1 MVAGDI
7 LAAVD
12 VNADRRESQRVRFG
26 PYVADFSSFELKKN
40 GTRLRLQNQ
49 PFQILRLLLTRPG
62 RLVTR
67 EELRSELWSDNT
79 FVDFEAGLNASIR
92 RLRSVLN
99 DSAEQPRYIETL
111 PRHGYRF
118 IAEAEVVAAHSSQEH
133 SAISTLAAET
143 IQQSTP
149 PPKISLD
156 VNLNEANLLRW
167 PAALLSVSAAVVVLF
182 LIATL
187 LLPHWREQRL
197 PTQIPKKI
205 ESIAVLPLENLTGDP
220 QREFFVDGMTETLI
234 TELAQ
239 IHSLRVTSRTSSLQF
254 KNAKVPLNEI
264 AKQLHVDALIEGA
277 VLESGRKVRI
287 SVQLIKAENDK
298 HLWAKEYLREGRD
311 IVNVQTE
318 IARSV
323 AAEIPVRLLPDEER
337 RLRRDRPVNPQA
349 YEVYLEG
356 EHYWKKRTVK
366 DLYKSVECFERATK
380 LDPAWAPG
388 YAGLAEAYV
397 MLGYG
402 LMVALPPDE
411 AAKKA
416 LTFATRAIELDGTL
430 AAPHAVLGVI
440 KHRHD
445 WDWQGAESEFQQ
457 AIALDPSYVSAH
469 YWYAMYFE
477 SLERR
482 EEELTQLNLARH
494 LDPTYPLVLTGLG
507 NNQEAVGHHEDA
519 VSFWKEAISLDDA
532 NWVPHNALSD
542 LYAKQQDY
550 AGATQ
555 ELRRVLEL
563 SDGNLRIKA
572 SLARIYVATGR
583 RAEAR
588 HILREIQGKP
598 NSAFS
603 MAEVY
608 VALGEKEKAL
618 DYLQKAVVE
627 RCGWAVFLRMKETLV
642 PLRGDARFRSMVREI
657 GIPTG

>member
-1 MVAGDI
+1 MQLLD
-7 LAAVD
+7 
-12 VNADRRESQRVRFG
+12 ESQRIRFG

-40 GTRLRLQNQ
+40 GIRLRLQYQ
-49 PFQILRLLLTRPG
+49 PFQILRLLLARPG
-62 RLVTR
+62 KLVTR
-67 EELRSELWSDNT
+67 EELRTELWADNT

-92 RLRSVLN
+92 RLRSALN
-99 DSAEQPRYIETL
+99 DSAEEPRYIETL

-118 IAEAEVVAAHSSQEH
+118 IAEAEAVPARSPERSKISAVAGETIRDASQE
-133 SAISTLAAET
+133 IG
-143 IQQSTP
+143 
-149 PPKISLD
+149 PKVD
-156 VNLNEANLLRW
+156 LNETNRRRW
-167 PAALLSVSAAVVVLF
+167 PRALLPASAAFVVLV

-187 LLPHWREQRL
+187 KLPHWREQRFAS
-197 PTQIPKKI
+197 QVPKDI
-205 ESIAVLPLENLTGDP
+205 ENIAVLPLENLTGDP

-239 IHSLRVTSRTSSLQF
+239 IHSLHVTSRTSSLQF
-254 KNAKVPLNEI
+254 KNAKVPVSEI
-264 AKQLHVDALIEGA
+264 AKQLHVDVLLEGA
-277 VLESGRKVRI
+277 VLESGEKVRI

-298 HLWAKEYLREGRD
+298 HLWAKEYLREGRN

-323 AAEIPVRLLPDEER
+323 AAEIPVRLLPDEEL
-337 RLRRDRPVNPQA
+337 RLRLDRPVNPEA
-349 YEVYLEG
+349 YDVYLEG

-380 LDPAWAPG
+380 LDPAWARG

-402 LMVALPPDE
+402 VMAALPPDA

-416 LTFATRAIELDGTL
+416 LAFATRAIELDETL

-445 WDWQGAESEFQQ
+445 WDWKGAESEFQR
-457 AIALDPSYVSAH
+457 AIELDPSYVSAH

-482 EEELTQLNLARH
+482 DEELIQLNLARH

-507 NNQEAVGHHEDA
+507 NNQEAVGHHGDA
-519 VSFWKEAISLDDA
+519 IAFWKEAISLDDA

-550 AGATQ
+550 AEAIQ

-563 SDGNLRIKA
+563 SEGNLRIKA
-572 SLARIYVATGR
+572 GLARLYVATGR

-588 HILREIQGKP
+588 RILREIQGKP

-603 MAEVY
+603 TAEVY
-608 VALGEKEKAL
+608 VALGEKERAL
-618 DYLQKAVVE
+618 DYLQRALAE
-627 RCGWAVFLRMKETLV
+627 RSGWAVFLKMKETLI
-642 PLRGDARFRSMVREI
+642 PLRGSDKFQSMVREI
-657 GIPTG
+657 GIPTT